1 MSFKSLTFPGFLLLI
16 LAIYWILPR
25 RSYRNALLLFAS
37 YIFYSWWDYR
47 FLTLILISSF
57 VDYFCGLRLSSE
69 KNPSRRKLLLAA
81 SLFCNLTILGFF
93 KYFNFFAESLE
104 SLLLLGGFKPDW
116 TTMHI
121 ILPVG
126 ISFYTFQTLSYTID
140 VYRGKCPV
148 CRDPLTFF
156 LFVAFFPQLVAGPIE
171 RARRLIPQ
179 LDAPRTFNTGKAEQ
193 GLRYILYGYFLKI
206 VVSDNLAGI
215 VDAAYSDPYAHSG
228 WDLILATYGFAFQ
241 IYGDFAG
248 YSYIAIG
255 SAALFGINLCQ
266 NFRSPYFA
274 MSIKEFWTRWHISL
288 STWFKDYVYIW
299 AFRGSRVTPL
309 KRVCN
314 VIATFTLSGL
324 WHGANWTFL
333 FWGLL
338 NGTFYF
344 IRPVFRQR
352 HPVCSFVN
360 TLVTFNLICL
370 GWIFFRAKDLETAFQ
385 ICRMIFL
392 NPFPQAALIGYSE
405 ALLLLNLCLLLVF
418 EFIQRNREDVV
429 TLERFPR
436 FVRWGVCYLTALLV
450 FFTGQFDRVS
460 FIYFQF

>member
-1 MSFKSLTFPGFLLLI
+1 
-16 LAIYWILPR
+16 
-25 RSYRNALLLFAS
+25 
-37 YIFYSWWDYR
+37 
-47 FLTLILISSF
+47 
-57 VDYFCGLRLSSE
+57 
-69 KNPSRRKLLLAA
+69 
-81 SLFCNLTILGFF
+81 
-93 KYFNFFAESLE
+93 
-104 SLLLLGGFKPDW
+104 
-116 TTMHI
+116 MHI

-179 LDAPRTFNTGKAEQ
+179 LEASKTFNARNAEQ
-193 GLRYILYGYFLKI
+193 GLRYILYGYFLKL
-206 VVSDNLAGI
+206 VVADNLARI
-215 VDAAYSDPYAHSG
+215 VDTVYRDPYAHSG
-228 WDLILATYGFAFQ
+228 WDLILATYSFAFQ

-299 AFRGSRVTPL
+299 ALRGSRVTPL
-309 KRVCN
+309 RRVCN

-338 NGTFYF
+338 NGSFYF
-344 IRPVFRQR
+344 LPAVFRQR
-352 HPVCSFVN
+352 HPICSLVN
-360 TLVTFNLICL
+360 TLVTFNLICV
-370 GWIFFRAKDLETAFQ
+370 GWIFFRAENLVAAFQ
-385 ICRMIFL
+385 ILRTIVTD
-392 NPFPQAALIGYSE
+392 PFPKLELLGISE
-405 ALLLLNLCLLLVF
+405 ALLLLNLALLLIF
-418 EFIQRNREDVV
+418 EFIQRNREDVIV
-429 TLERFPR
+429 LDRFPR
-436 FVRWGVCYLTALLV
+436 FVRWGAYYLMALLI
-450 FFTGQFDRVS
+450 FFTGQFSRVP